1 MYELKRLLMKLVSIL
16 GRRNFTMKS
25 LKRMTAS
32 MLCAAMLISM
42 LPTSAFA
49 LGEEETQEPPVEV
62 SASVEPTAETSSE
75 PSGEPTSAPADAE
88 TTSSVE
94 PAEETP
100 DTEPTP
106 TPPDAEPTPTPADTE
121 PAPDGE
127 PTIEPTPVPTTS
139 TSPEGGAD
147 IDLLGTGEDD
157 GEIELL
163 LASVKSWKLSI
174 GEDGSVNGSVEL
186 TNVPIS
192 KDGTVYT
199 LSFIT
204 ETPKGIFDT
213 NYFETNKKTTACTAS
228 STLDPDGVSSGFMQY
243 RWTVVRNGHLLR
255 MI

>member
-1 MYELKRLLMKLVSIL
+1 
-16 GRRNFTMKS
+16 MKS

-204 ETPKGIFDT
+204 ETPKGM
-213 NYFETNKKTTACTAS
+213 
-228 STLDPDGVSSGFMQY
+228 PDKEQLIKQVEEVLE
-243 RWTVVRNGHLLR
+243 RWHTDNDC
-255 MI
+255 